1 MEHLSFYKEKE
12 NVFSD
17 FSKVPLE
24 NPKIIS
30 RPKRLH
36 LEFDFGKFCQKIQK
50 IWTQLKR
57 ITDHYETILNYPI
70 NYFKSKCSK
79 LRTSEPNFAFLM
91 LRQLSLLK

>member
-57 ITDHYETILNYPI
+57 ITDHYETILNYA
-70 NYFKSKCSK
+70 FKQNDKKISKANIK
-79 LRTSEPNFAFLM
+79 IWTVLM
-91 LRQLSLLK
+91 KTTVL